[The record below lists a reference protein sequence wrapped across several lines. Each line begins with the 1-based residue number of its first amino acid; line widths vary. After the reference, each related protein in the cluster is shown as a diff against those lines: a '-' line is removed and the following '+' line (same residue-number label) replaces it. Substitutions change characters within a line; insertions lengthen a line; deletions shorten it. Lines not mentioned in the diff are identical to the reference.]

1 MDVSVIIPVKNGEK
15 YLRECLDSVFNQSF
29 KGDYEV
35 IINVNPSTDKTLE
48 IANEYAKSH
57 PLVVLENK
65 ESRTVQQTRMT
76 AVRKATGKYICFLDS
91 DDYLDKDFLK
101 IMFEEAEKGFD
112 IVNCSFKTDKDGK
125 VQSNVFIK
133 EAELDSYQACSALL
147 RDTYVRSFQ
156 CTKIIK
162 RELYDANIPVVKK
175 QGVLFE
181 DALAVYY
188 AFLKSKKVKS
198 ITKPLYI
205 YRSHKSSAT
214 KQANPNRFINHL
226 QAFCY
231 IRYLIDNQKDNGYL
245 RGFLKN
251 VFRMQLSLW
260 YDGHISRKVLGYGGF
275 KALRLHKKIIK
286 ELKTKG
292 KFDYTKFPEIDEYI
306 KSF

>member
-15 YLRECLDSVFNQSF
+15 YLRECLDSVFSQTF

-35 IINVNPSTDKTLE
+35 IININPSTDNTLL
-48 IANEYAKSH
+48 IANEYAKKY
-57 PLVVLENK
+57 PLVVLQNKENK
-65 ESRTVQQTRMT
+65 TVQQTRMT
-76 AVRKATGKYICFLDS
+76 AISKAKGKYVCFLDS

-101 IMFEEAEKGFD
+101 IMFEEVEKGFD

-125 VQSNVFIK
+125 VQNNVFIK
-133 EAELDSYQACSALL
+133 DKEYDSYQACHALL
-147 RDTYVRSFQ
+147 RDTYIRSFQ

-188 AFLKSKKVKS
+188 TFMKAKKVKS
-198 ITKPLYI
+198 IAKPLYI

-214 KQANPNRFINHL
+214 KQVNPSRFINHL

-231 IRYLIDNQKDNGYL
+231 IRYLIDKQEDNRYL
-245 RGFLKN
+245 QGFLKN
-251 VFRMQLSLW
+251 IFRMKLSLW

-275 KALRLHKKIIK
+275 RALRKHKKIIK

-292 KFDYTKFPEIDEYI
+292 KFDYTKFPEINDYI
-306 KSF
+306 NSF

>member
-1 MDVSVIIPVKNGEK
+1 MDISVIIPVKNGEK

-35 IINVNPSTDKTLE
+35 IININPSADKTLE
-48 IANEYAKSH
+48 IAKEYAKNY

-65 ESRTVQQTRMT
+65 ESKTVQQTRMI
-76 AVRKATGKYICFLDS
+76 AVNKAKGKYLCFLDS
-91 DDYLDKDFLK
+91 DDYVDKDFLK

-112 IVNCSFKTDKDGK
+112 IVNCSFKTDKEGK
-125 VQSNVFIK
+125 ISKNAFTKNK
-133 EAELDSYQACSALL
+133 EMESSTACKALL
-147 RDTYVRSFQ
+147 KDTYIRSFQ

-162 RELYDANIPVVKK
+162 RDLYDEHIPVVKK
-175 QGVLFE
+175 QDVLFE

-188 AFLKSKKVKS
+188 AFMKAKKVKS
-198 ITKPLYI
+198 VSKALYV
-205 YRSHKSSAT
+205 YRSHSSSQT
-214 KQANPNRFINHL
+214 KRVNPNRFINHL

-231 IRYLIDNQKDNGYL
+231 IRYLIDNQEDNRYL
-245 RGFLKN
+245 QGFLKN
-251 VFRMQLSLW
+251 IFRMKLSLW

-275 KALRLHKKIIK
+275 KALKMHKKILK

-292 KFDYTKFPEIDEYI
+292 KFDYTKFPEINDYI